1 MSAKTKQVER
11 PKRVKLTLSM
21 TEADRHLLEDMAN
34 ANGVSMAGL
43 VHQWIQ
49 REAKKA
55 RQKHGR

>member
-1 MSAKTKQVER
+1 MQAKPKQTIR

-21 TEADRHLLEDMAN
+21 TEDDRRLLEDMAN

-49 REAKKA
+49 REVGKA
-55 RQKHGR
+55 R